1 MKIYFCGSIKGG
13 RDLVETYSVIID
25 LLKKHGDV
33 LTEHI
38 GDSKY
43 ALSGYSPSRQVYIQD
58 SDWLKSADVVVA
70 EITTPSLGVGYELG
84 LAESL
89 GKKVFCLYQADKKEK
104 ISSMILGNEYFAVFP
119 YEKTEQLPKIIN
131 EIILGEI

>member
-13 RDLVETYSVIID
+13 RDMVETYAVIIN
-25 LLKKHGDV
+25 LLKEYGDV

-38 GDSKY
+38 GDSNY
-43 ALSGYSPSRQVYIQD
+43 AKSGYSLSRQVYVQD

-119 YEKTEQLPKIIN
+119 YEKTEELPKIIN
-131 EIILGEI
+131 KIISGEI

>member
-1 MKIYFCGSIKGG
+1 M
-13 RDLVETYSVIID
+13 VETYAVIID

-38 GDSKY
+38 GDSNY
-43 ALSGYSPSRQVYIQD
+43 ALSGYSPSRQVYVQD

-119 YEKTEQLPKIIN
+119 YEKTEELPKIIN
-131 EIILGEI
+131 KIISGEI